1 MTKYRLLL
9 FSLFTIT
16 IVAFFGISQLRIFHD
31 LDGFFPEKDA
41 DLDFY
46 KQHQTYFPSDDNFI
60 YIALVNEPNIFDSTF
75 LQKAHQFTKA
85 CDSIPHTQ
93 GVSSLTTLQNI
104 IKTPFGTVPVP
115 VLHFNEPQKYAIDSA
130 NILQD
135 ERWLGRYISED
146 ATVFSIVI
154 VHKEQTDAEEIAA
167 ISEAVN
173 ETVAAFEG
181 EFEEIRVAGRATS
194 LSAIVDKIG
203 QEFIFYAIIATLLAI
218 TVMSFLLRRFWG
230 VAVACASV
238 AIGLIWFMGF
248 LGITGKNLDVMSTLF
263 PTLAVMV
270 GLSDVIHI
278 LTKYIDELRK
288 GKQRLDALK
297 IAVREIGWAT
307 LLTSMTT
314 AVGFLSLYTANITA
328 LKVFGL
334 YAAAGVLLTYA
345 AVLGVLII
353 VLPLIPPEKLIS
365 SHIGD
370 FWERWME
377 KLFLWVKARKRT
389 ITVISGLVFMVCL
402 VGISQISTNAFLLDD
417 LPRSDQIRKDFLF
430 FEEKLSGARP
440 FEMAIV
446 PQGDFKINDLEVLWQ
461 IDTLASY
468 LQNRSEIGVL
478 VSPATIYKSLHQANN
493 GNNLQY
499 YRLPPDSKTLNKY
512 ERQLK
517 QLDRRNTAQAVM
529 TKDLKYARIN
539 GNMLDMGSEPIAEL
553 NQHIEEWIAANTDSS
568 KVQFRLTGSGVV
580 LDKNHEY
587 LRQSLFTGLGLA
599 FLVVSLLMALL
610 FRDVQMVFIALI
622 PNIFPLLITG
632 AVMGYFGI
640 SLKASTSIIF
650 TLAFGIAVDDTIH
663 FLSKLK
669 LQFQK
674 ELDLDTAL
682 RNTFQETGKALCITT
697 FILFCG
703 FGSLIG
709 SDFAA
714 TFYIGLLLS
723 ITLLSALIADLFL
736 LPVVVYWWKGWGGDR
751 GKK

>member
-46 KQHQTYFPSDDNFI
+46 NEHKTHFPSDDNFV
-60 YIALVNEPNIFDSTF
+60 YIALINEEGIFDSVF

-85 CDSIPHTQ
+85 CDSIPYIK

-104 IKTPFGTVPVP
+104 IKTPFGTVPVS
-115 VLHFNEPQKYAIDSA
+115 VLHFKEPERYAIDSTQ
-130 NILQD
+130 ILQD
-135 ERWLGRYISED
+135 ERLVGRYVSED
-146 ATVFSIVI
+146 ATVFSIVV
-154 VHKEQTDAEEIAA
+154 VHKENTDADEIAA
-167 ISEAVN
+167 ISEVTS
-173 ETVAAFEG
+173 EIVRQFEE
-181 EFEEIRVAGRATS
+181 EFEEIRVAGRATT
-194 LSAIVDKIG
+194 LSAIVGKIG
-203 QEFIFYAIIATLLAI
+203 QEFIFYAIIATILAL

-230 VAVACASV
+230 VVVACASV
-238 AIGLIWFMGF
+238 VVGLIWFMGF

-278 LTKYIDELRK
+278 LTKYIDELSK
-288 GKQRLDALK
+288 GKQRSEALK

-307 LLTSMTT
+307 LLTSLTT

-353 VLPLIPPEKLIS
+353 VLPLIPPEKLVS
-365 SHIGD
+365 QQSGD
-370 FWERWME
+370 FWERWMDG
-377 KLFLWVKARKRT
+377 LFRFVKARKRM
-389 ITVISGLVFMVCL
+389 IAGISGLVFVVCL
-402 VGISQISTNAFLLDD
+402 IGISKISTNAFLLDD
-417 LPRSDQIRKDFLF
+417 LPRSDKIRKDFLF

-440 FEMAIV
+440 FEMAII
-446 PQGDFKINDLEVLWQ
+446 PQNNYKINDLAVLQQ
-461 IDTLASY
+461 IDTLATY
-468 LQNRSEIGVL
+468 LQSRSEIGSL

-499 YRLPPDSKTLNKY
+499 YRLPPDSKTLKKY

-517 QLDRRNTAQAVM
+517 QLDRRDNALSAM
-529 TKDLKYARIN
+529 TKDRKYARIN
-539 GNMLDMGSEPIAEL
+539 GNMLDLGSEPIAEL
-553 NQHIEEWIAANTDSS
+553 NQHIEEWIADNTDSAI
-568 KVQFRLTGSGVV
+568 VQFRLTGSGVV
-580 LDKNHEY
+580 LDKNHQY
-587 LRQSLFTGLGLA
+587 LRQSLFSSLGLA

-674 ELDLDTAL
+674 GFDIDTAL
-682 RNTFQETGKALCITT
+682 SNTFQETGKALCITT

-736 LPVVVYWWKGWGGDR
+736 LPVVVYWWKRGD
-751 GKK
+751 KN